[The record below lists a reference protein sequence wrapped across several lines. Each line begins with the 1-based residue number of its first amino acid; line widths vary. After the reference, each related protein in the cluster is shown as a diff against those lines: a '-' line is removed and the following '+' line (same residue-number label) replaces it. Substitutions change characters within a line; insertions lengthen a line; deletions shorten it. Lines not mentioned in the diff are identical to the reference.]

1 MDRLNFALIDLKLEN
16 ASLIHLNTSII
27 AAKVMM
33 NPTNPVNLMLSLAT
47 FGIVLEELSF

>member
-16 ASLIHLNTSII
+16 PSLIHVSTFNV
-27 AAKVMM
+27 AAEVMM